1 MIVAFPCSLCSASLC
16 STFLLFSL
24 QNSIKSFRSTS
35 IVSLLLVVAS
45 SNESQQSILTTVQQ
59 EMAQRRK
66 QKTNGNAIKNGTN
79 GVVPQVPFMTRQD
92 SRLSVKSLIESIENT
107 SKQTKDG
114 SQSGSTSSLN
124 SLSAM
129 EQQQND
135 RQSPLAI
142 EHEKQQKTLNNN
154 SITNNNNLNGGQKNR
169 GRSLNDFN

>member
-1 MIVAFPCSLCSASLC
+1 M
-16 STFLLFSL
+16 
-24 QNSIKSFRSTS
+24 
-35 IVSLLLVVAS
+35 VAS

-66 QKTNGNAIKNGTN
+66 QKSNGNVIKNGTN

-114 SQSGSTSSLN
+114 SQSGSTTSLN

-129 EQQQND
+129 ENQND
-135 RQSPLAI
+135 RQSPSAI
-142 EHEKQQKTLNNN
+142 EQEKHQKTFNNN

-169 GRSLNDFN
+169 GMSYDFN